1 MIEIDENMIEVTSP
15 GYPRALRSLAFPV
28 GFVFAVVVHRSLKG
42 VEAVGPRHIFLAFIL
57 LYALQGTIV
66 GLRFGYGVDGLV
78 LVQPVTASMMAPL
91 AFLAFRSLAG
101 AQPKRAF
108 LHAAGPFAVGIAVAF
123 MRDLV
128 DPLLLAIFFGYGVAL
143 YRLTLVGDAAAAE
156 ASLQRVRPVL
166 RAARLTAGLMLF
178 FAFADGALAAY
189 TVFHG
194 NADVPAAVGLMNIV
208 AVAAVLAY
216 FLLPET
222 RARPLDE
229 PRDPPSEADRA
240 TLASIERALE
250 EASLYKDEN
259 LSLSRLAR
267 RAGLPPREVSGV
279 INRATGFNLSQFV
292 NNRRVTG
299 VSPSHYRAEAR
310 KQQVA
315 EPKAKT

>member
-1 MIEIDENMIEVTSP
+1 MIEVTSP

-57 LYALQGTIV
+57 LYALQGMIV

-166 RAARLTAGLMLF
+166 RAARLTAGSSRTF
-178 FAFADGALAAY
+178 CYPKPGPGRW
-189 TVFHG
+189 T
-194 NADVPAAVGLMNIV
+194 NPA
-208 AVAAVLAY
+208 
-216 FLLPET
+216 T
-222 RARPLDE
+222 
-229 PRDPPSEADRA
+229 
-240 TLASIERALE
+240 
-250 EASLYKDEN
+250 
-259 LSLSRLAR
+259 R
-267 RAGLPPREVSGV
+267 RAKPTGRRW
-279 INRATGFNLSQFV
+279 RASSARS
-292 NNRRVTG
+292 RRLLFTRTKISACRG
-299 VSPSHYRAEAR
+299 SPAGRAFRHER
-310 KQQVA
+310 FRL
-315 EPKAKT
+315 